1 MSIVEKIPF
10 SKLFRWFAKGYSLVF
25 LSCYVFSRF
34 ILFRFSSFRLSTGSD
49 QLTTRTYSSNLIGLL
64 FEPTILLL
72 IIGGLLYLALKENT
86 DQRIDVSSCC
96 FVINSHWNNSL
107 LIKGGYGMSF

>member
-1 MSIVEKIPF
+1 MLKKIPF

-72 IIGGLLYLALKENT
+72 IIGGLLYLVWKEK
-86 DQRIDVSSCC
+86 
-96 FVINSHWNNSL
+96 HWIRELMYPVVVLL
-107 LIKGGYGMSF
+107 LIVIGTILY

>member
-1 MSIVEKIPF
+1 MLKKIPF

-25 LSCYVFSRF
+25 CLVMFSVVSF
-34 ILFRFSSFRLSTGSD
+34 FFRFSSFRLSHGSD

-72 IIGGLLYLALKENT
+72 IIGGLLYLAWKEKT
-86 DQRIDVSSCC
+86 LDQRIDVSSCC
-96 FVINSHWNNSL
+96 FLL
-107 LIKGGYGMSF
+107 LIVIGTILY

>member
-1 MSIVEKIPF
+1 MLKKIPF

-34 ILFRFSSFRLSTGSD
+34 ILFRFSSFRLSTVSD

-72 IIGGLLYLALKENT
+72 IIGGLLYLAWKEK
-86 DQRIDVSSCC
+86 
-96 FVINSHWNNSL
+96 HWIKELMYPVVVLL
-107 LIKGGYGMSF
+107 LIVIGTILY